1 MSASLCN
8 RCGERVATLLGVPA
22 DRAFGVSRDTLVD
35 RDVED
40 PGPDSRVS
48 FRVEPE
54 YWLRLCATC
63 ADQQMA
69 AGKLVATFEIAT
81 WRDPRR
87 IDASAS

>member
-1 MSASLCN
+1 MSATLCM
-8 RCGERVATLLGVPA
+8 RCGAHMATLLGVPA
-22 DRAFGVSRDTLVD
+22 DRATGVSRDTLVG

-48 FRVEPE
+48 FPMEPE
-54 YWLRLCATC
+54 HWLRLCATC
-63 ADQQMA
+63 ADQEMA

-87 IDASAS
+87 SDASGT